1 MIHRTQHDDDK
12 PLTPAQ
18 ARQKLQKGLAD
29 YLAGKGSEAI
39 VFRLKRTKKA
49 GETYPLKLTQQQR
62 ETLLEY
68 TQLSRNL
75 KKKIEQAEEGTQVV
89 PVTWNELHKLN
100 DETGQAAYYARS
112 PHKKRL
118 MAVMSRV
125 VKFFEE
131 EHAEV
136 FALEGPNAR
145 KRNPAK
151 TDLLFQFKITLLD
164 IAPAIWRRIQVPDCT
179 LVDLHGYI
187 QAAFGWENYH
197 LHQFEIDGVR
207 YSQPASDG
215 DDFDMDFEDETD
227 ILLSKLLPKSIRRAR
242 WIYEYDFGDGWRHE
256 ILFEGFPPNDSKA
269 KYPLC
274 LEGER
279 ACPPEDC
286 GGPWGYADYLDAI
299 ADPQHERHK
308 ELLEWRGPFD
318 SEAFDAKKATKEMR
332 KGK

>member
-1 MIHRTQHDDDK
+1 MTHDDDK
-12 PLTPAQ
+12 PLTPDQ
-18 ARQKLQKGLAD
+18 ARQKLQQGLAD
-29 YLAGKGSEAI
+29 YLAGKDTGPI

-49 GETYPLKLTQQQR
+49 NHLYPLILTQQQR
-62 ETLLEY
+62 ETLLEC

-75 KKKIEQAEEGTQVV
+75 KKKIEQAGEGNQTV

-100 DETGQAAYYARS
+100 DETGQAAVYAAS

-125 VKFFEE
+125 IKFFEE

-136 FALEGPNAR
+136 FALDAPT
-145 KRNPAK
+145 KRPAK
-151 TDLLFQFKITLLD
+151 SDLLFQFKITLLG
-164 IAPAIWRRIQVPDCT
+164 IKPAIWRRIQVPDCT
-179 LVDLHGYI
+179 LDDLHEYI

-197 LHQFEIDGVR
+197 LHQFDIDGVH
-207 YSQPASDG
+207 YSQPAPDG

-227 ILLSKLLPKSIRRAR
+227 VLLSKLLPKSSRKVQ
-242 WIYEYDFGDGWRHE
+242 WLYEYDFGDGWRHE
-256 ILFEGFPPNDSKA
+256 VLFEGFPPADPKA
-269 KYPLC
+269 KSPIC

-286 GGPWGYADYLDAI
+286 GGPPGYADYLDAI
-299 ADPQHERHK
+299 ADPQHEQHV

-318 SEAFDAKKATKEMR
+318 PEAFDAKKATKAMS
-332 KGK
+332 KVK

>member
-1 MIHRTQHDDDK
+1 MTPDDDK

-18 ARQKLQKGLAD
+18 ARQKLQKGLSD
-29 YLAGKGSEAI
+29 YLAGNGPEAI

-49 GETYPLKLTQQQR
+49 SETYPLKLTQQQR
-62 ETLLEY
+62 ETLLQF
-68 TQLSRNL
+68 THLSRNL
-75 KKKIEQAEEGTQVV
+75 KKKIEQAEEGTQIV

-100 DETGQAAYYARS
+100 DETGQAAVYARNAD
-112 PHKKRL
+112 KKRL
-118 MAVMSRV
+118 MAVMGRV

-136 FALEGPNAR
+136 FGTEVPNAR
-145 KRNPAK
+145 KRRPAK

-164 IAPAIWRRIQVPDCT
+164 IKPAIWRRIQVPDCT
-179 LVDLHGYI
+179 LVDLHEYI

-197 LHQFEIDGVR
+197 LHQFEIDGVQ
-207 YSQPASDG
+207 YSQPAPDG

-227 ILLSKLLPKSIRRAR
+227 VLLSKLIPKSSRKSR

-256 ILFEGFPPNDSKA
+256 VLFEGFPPSDPKA
-269 KYPLC
+269 NFPQC
-274 LEGER
+274 VEGQR

-286 GGPWGYADYLDAI
+286 GGPWGYADYIAAI
-299 ADPQHERHK
+299 ADPENEQHE
-308 ELLEWRGPFD
+308 EMLEWRGSFD
-318 SEAFDAKKATKEMR
+318 PEAFDAKKATKEMR